1 MNFHHLPDGQ
11 QGLVPFGSCTSCAST
26 LCFIAIRRQ
35 MLDQCQLGSWMQLSK
50 VYLIHEGTDKED
62 ATASATEQ
70 VFRGEGVGQCI
81 GIQTLALVGDG
92 EDEGRAGVFKAYGD
106 QFGGVVVV
114 AVQYGIYGSLA
125 DCHGEMEAFVLIQ
138 AGFRGHFLCDSFYF
152 ADAFHGGTE
161 RKTHSSCLRSG
172 HLRLDTPFLAWDGT
186 HSPLPRLRN
195 LAGSFMAEGDC
206 VKQTLTFAIPG
217 ATRSSS
223 CRVLEKPG
231 ASPSP
236 NRPSREYTHL
246 MKPRTTARVSLTAM
260 LGTPVTDAQGHLR
273 GRLKDVAVATG
284 PDAGKVAGLVLKTR
298 TGLFIVPSE
307 EVMET
312 PAGTLE
318 LRSSGELVPLEEQGN
333 YLYLQQD
340 LVDRQIID
348 IHGRKV
354 VRVNDVELEW
364 MGRGA
369 AHLLRVAEVEV
380 GLRGAF
386 RRVFK
391 GLLPRATL
399 ETVSRKLGAHGI
411 PWQFVDVIEV
421 DPARRVK
428 LRIEYERLAEMHPSD
443 LAEIL
448 EDLAPAERE
457 AVFTSL
463 DEEVAAETLEEVEPK
478 LQKALLEK
486 LDEERIADIVEE
498 MDPGAAADLLA
509 ELPEEQSDA
518 ILEEMEPEERQ
529 EVEDLLEFDED
540 SAAGCMTTDFIYLG
554 VQSTVAQAVQAL
566 RSFDGDP
573 ESVTEVYLLDEK
585 RVLRGAVSLARLV
598 MAQPETRLS
607 VLAEPRVLS
616 CPADL
621 NQNELAELFDKY
633 NLHALPVVDGQNRMV
648 GVVQADHV
656 ISFLREKL

>member
-1 MNFHHLPDGQ
+1 
-11 QGLVPFGSCTSCAST
+11 
-26 LCFIAIRRQ
+26 
-35 MLDQCQLGSWMQLSK
+35 MQ
-50 VYLIHEGTDKED
+50 
-62 ATASATEQ
+62 
-70 VFRGEGVGQCI
+70 
-81 GIQTLALVGDG
+81 
-92 EDEGRAGVFKAYGD
+92 
-106 QFGGVVVV
+106 
-114 AVQYGIYGSLA
+114 
-125 DCHGEMEAFVLIQ
+125 
-138 AGFRGHFLCDSFYF
+138 
-152 ADAFHGGTE
+152 
-161 RKTHSSCLRSG
+161 
-172 HLRLDTPFLAWDGT
+172 
-186 HSPLPRLRN
+186 
-195 LAGSFMAEGDC
+195 
-206 VKQTLTFAIPG
+206 
-217 ATRSSS
+217 
-223 CRVLEKPG
+223 
-231 ASPSP
+231 
-236 NRPSREYTHL
+236 
-246 MKPRTTARVSLTAM
+246 PRTTARVSLTAL
-260 LGTPVTDAQGHLR
+260 LGTPVTDSQGHLR
-273 GRLKDVAVATG
+273 GRLKDIAVATG

-298 TGLFIVPSE
+298 AGLFIVPSQ

-318 LRSSGELVPLEEQGN
+318 LRTAGALVPLEDQGN
-333 YLYLQQD
+333 YLYLAQD

-354 VRVNDVELEW
+354 VRVNDVDLEW
-364 MGRGA
+364 MGKGA
-369 AHLLRVAEVEV
+369 AHLLRVAEVEI
-380 GLRGAF
+380 GFRGAF

-399 ETVSRKLGAHGI
+399 EKFSRKFGPSGI

-478 LQKALLEK
+478 LQKALLET

-529 EVEDLLEFDED
+529 EVAELLEFDED
-540 SAAGCMTTDFIYLG
+540 SAAGCMTTDFVYLG
-554 VQSTVAQAVQAL
+554 TQSTVAQAVQAL

-573 ESVTEVYLLDEK
+573 ESVTEIYLLDDK
-585 RVLRGAVSLARLV
+585 RVLQGAISLARLV

-607 VLAEPRVLS
+607 VLTEARTLS
-616 CPADL
+616 CPADMH
-621 NQNELAELFDKY
+621 QNDLAEMFDKY
-633 NLHALPVVDGQNRMV
+633 NLHALPVVDAQGRMV
-648 GVVQADHV
+648 GEVQADHV
-656 ISFLREKL
+656 ISFLRDKL

>member
-1 MNFHHLPDGQ
+1 MHPHA
-11 QGLVPFGSCTSCAST
+11 TSR
-26 LCFIAIRRQ
+26 I
-35 MLDQCQLGSWMQLSK
+35 
-50 VYLIHEGTDKED
+50 
-62 ATASATEQ
+62 
-70 VFRGEGVGQCI
+70 
-81 GIQTLALVGDG
+81 
-92 EDEGRAGVFKAYGD
+92 
-106 QFGGVVVV
+106 
-114 AVQYGIYGSLA
+114 
-125 DCHGEMEAFVLIQ
+125 
-138 AGFRGHFLCDSFYF
+138 
-152 ADAFHGGTE
+152 
-161 RKTHSSCLRSG
+161 
-172 HLRLDTPFLAWDGT
+172 
-186 HSPLPRLRN
+186 
-195 LAGSFMAEGDC
+195 
-206 VKQTLTFAIPG
+206 
-217 ATRSSS
+217 
-223 CRVLEKPG
+223 
-231 ASPSP
+231 
-236 NRPSREYTHL
+236 
-246 MKPRTTARVSLTAM
+246 SLTAL
-260 LGTPVTDAQGHLR
+260 LGTPVTDAQGEIR

-284 PDAGKVAGLVLKTR
+284 PEAGKVAGLVLKTR
-298 TGLFIVPSE
+298 NGLSIVPSQDLI
-307 EVMET
+307 ET

-318 LRSSGELVPLEEQGN
+318 LRSSGALVPLKDQGN
-333 YLYLQQD
+333 YLYLRQD

-354 VRVNDVELEW
+354 VRVNDVDLEW
-364 MGRGA
+364 TGNGA
-369 AHLLRVAEVEV
+369 AHHLRVAEVEV

-391 GLLPRATL
+391 GVLPRAYL
-399 ETVSRKLGAHGI
+399 EVLSRKFKERGI

-463 DEEVAAETLEEVEPK
+463 DEELAADTLEEVDPK
-478 LQKALLEK
+478 LQKSLLEK

-529 EVEDLLEFDED
+529 EVSELLEFDEN
-540 SAAGCMTTDFIYLG
+540 SAAGCMTTDFVYLA
-554 VQSTVAQAVQAL
+554 VNATVSQVGPAL
-566 RSFDGDP
+566 RSFDGDI
-573 ESVTEVYLLDEK
+573 EGVTEIYLLDER
-585 RVLRGAVSLARLV
+585 RVLRGSVSMARIV
-598 MAQPETRLS
+598 TAQPDTRLL

-621 NQNELAELFDKY
+621 HQNELAEMFDKY
-633 NLHALPVVDGQNRMV
+633 NLHALPVVDAQGHMV

>member
-1 MNFHHLPDGQ
+1 MASSYPTG
-11 QGLVPFGSCTSCAST
+11 FGH
-26 LCFIAIRRQ
+26 RH
-35 MLDQCQLGSWMQLSK
+35 K
-50 VYLIHEGTDKED
+50 P
-62 ATASATEQ
+62 
-70 VFRGEGVGQCI
+70 
-81 GIQTLALVGDG
+81 AL
-92 EDEGRAGVFKAYGD
+92 
-106 QFGGVVVV
+106 
-114 AVQYGIYGSLA
+114 
-125 DCHGEMEAFVLIQ
+125 
-138 AGFRGHFLCDSFYF
+138 
-152 ADAFHGGTE
+152 
-161 RKTHSSCLRSG
+161 
-172 HLRLDTPFLAWDGT
+172 
-186 HSPLPRLRN
+186 
-195 LAGSFMAEGDC
+195 
-206 VKQTLTFAIPG
+206 
-217 ATRSSS
+217 
-223 CRVLEKPG
+223 
-231 ASPSP
+231 
-236 NRPSREYTHL
+236 REYTHL
-246 MKPRTTARVSLTAM
+246 MQPRTTARVSLTAL

-273 GRLKDVAVATG
+273 GRLKDIAVATG

-298 TGLFIVPSE
+298 AGLFIVPSQ

-318 LRSSGELVPLEEQGN
+318 LRSAGALVPLEDQGN

-348 IHGRKV
+348 VHGRKV
-354 VRVNDVELEW
+354 VRVNDVDLEW
-364 MGRGA
+364 MGHGA

-391 GLLPRATL
+391 GLLPRPSL
-399 ETVSRKLGAHGI
+399 ESFSRKLGARGI
-411 PWQFVDVIEV
+411 PWQFVNVIEV

-428 LRIEYERLAEMHPSD
+428 LRIEHERLAEMHPSD

-463 DEEVAAETLEEVEPK
+463 DEEVAAEALEEVEPK

-486 LDEERIADIVEE
+486 LDEEKIADIVEE

-509 ELPEEQSDA
+509 ELSEEQSDA

-529 EVEDLLEFDED
+529 EVSELLEFDEK
-540 SAAGCMTTDFIYLG
+540 SAAGCMTTDFVYLG
-554 VQSTVAQAVQAL
+554 MNATVVHAVQAL

-573 ESVTEVYLLDEK
+573 ESVTEIYLLDEK
-585 RVLRGAVSLARLV
+585 RVLRGVIPLARLV

-607 VLAEPRVLS
+607 VLVEQRFLS

-621 NQNELAELFDKY
+621 HQNELAEMFDKY
-633 NLHALPVVDGQNRMV
+633 NLHALPVVDAQGRMA